1 LKKNG
6 KYLKQIPK
14 GLIINHLTPVGL
26 SYWIMGDGS
35 LQNDKKSMILHT
47 QSYSQA
53 ENLIL
58 SSELNKKF
66 GFESK
71 VISHK
76 NKYWVI
82 IIPSKDAVL
91 LYNLIKDYIHP
102 SMKYKLPKST

>member
-1 LKKNG
+1 
-6 KYLKQIPK
+6 
-14 GLIINHLTPVGL
+14 
-26 SYWIMGDGS
+26 MGDGS

-76 NKYWVI
+76 NKY
-82 IIPSKDAVL
+82 
-91 LYNLIKDYIHP
+91 
-102 SMKYKLPKST
+102 